1 MEILF
6 VVPQDSILGPLLF
19 NAYICD
25 LFFEVRDL
33 EYASFADDTT
43 PYSCLPEMIPI
54 LEKCIKSMF
63 DWFSEN
69 FLKANA
75 DKCHLIASSKVP
87 VDIQISDIKVTSE
100 SRVKLLGI
108 HIDNRLNFD
117 YRVIQLCKK
126 AMKQL
131 HELATI
137 FKYVELQS
145 FKLGFL

>member
-43 PYSCLPEMIPI
+43 SYSFLLEMIPI
-54 LEKCIKSMF
+54 LGKLEKGIQSMF

-69 FLKANA
+69 FLKSM
-75 DKCHLIASSKVP
+75 LINV
-87 VDIQISDIKVTSE
+87 V
-100 SRVKLLGI
+100 
-108 HIDNRLNFD
+108 
-117 YRVIQLCKK
+117 
-126 AMKQL
+126 
-131 HELATI
+131 
-137 FKYVELQS
+137 
-145 FKLGFL
+145 